1 MKPLRFLFVWILAL
15 MAVPCSV
22 AAETGDAGP
31 RTPQYP
37 LKTQRTLRTGA
48 NIANA
53 RNNIAKFPS
62 ARKMADDYIKAADKW
77 LEWSDEALL
86 ALITPASVPRAFDVG
101 TVGCPKC
108 GRQLYEKFG
117 TYPWICDLKKP
128 FKVTCPVDG
137 SVYPTNDYD
146 AWYRSGFTDKKD
158 WDTEFVDDGRGY
170 VDSTGE
176 KSWFVAH
183 WNHWLWHR
191 NIAPGVRAL
200 GLAYQFTGDKRY
212 AHKAAVMLYRIAE
225 VYPAMDHEPQS
236 RYGTMMRA
244 RGLTYPGKVLNAI
257 WETALVRS
265 ITEAYDSVW
274 ETIDA
279 DLELK
284 QLTGKDG
291 KTLRGFIE
299 ANFLEDALDAW
310 DQRKVS
316 GNFGMHQ
323 SALATLCAVRQYCD
337 AERRLDAML
346 GQPTGPVLRLGLEYA
361 LYNNVYRDGLPFE
374 TSPMYN
380 GGWVTNLSLMADILQ
395 KAGRNVYA
403 LPRMRSLYDGMLDQV
418 MLGKYF
424 PSVGDAG
431 SVFGYPAD
439 PHPAAMFSA
448 WTQYKSPA
456 YARWLPAGNEFPTVE
471 SLFQPK
477 VPIAAVKP
485 TPPKSRLLDGYGM
498 GILNNPDD
506 SVAVS
511 LYYGLKGGHGHFDR
525 LNFEFFALGQPM
537 IPDLGYPEAMNDFV
551 SGIYTW
557 SKNTISHNTVTVDAS
572 RQPNNTHG
580 TVHLFADSPFARAID
595 VDGAGTYPQAEMYRR
610 KLLMVDT
617 APGLSYLVDFF
628 DVSGGRQH
636 DYSLHGP
643 PGTFNV
649 NGGTWSP
656 AEGGTLAGP
665 DVPLGAFYDAP
676 QMGVPG
682 YKGGFAGYTGS
693 GFQHMA
699 KVRRLKGGAWSGVYT
714 HQNDPKAKLEVRV
727 LPSPGQ
733 EVMLA
738 EARVSPVN
746 HPEILTYIIAR
757 RSGDKPVSRFVSVAE
772 PFRTQ
777 PSITS
782 ARLLTLERG
791 TGSAAEIKRVG
802 GWTDVVVHGIGATS
816 FLLGKTRVATDAA
829 VVVVTL
835 NAKGIPTRVFFA
847 GGTKLSVG
855 SKTWTA
861 VKRPSGVVTG
871 VNAVQRT
878 IRVTP
883 DSPVAPAVLKAL
895 EGSVVHFANN
905 RRRTAHTIS
914 SAKMDGKDL
923 LLTTRDDLLTGRAR
937 ITESQPRLLTTP
949 TPFEFAA
956 IYTGAFVADSSLTE
970 FAPVSLVDAKG
981 IHLLEPLNALVKD
994 QDVWMVNVGPGDR
1007 LECPASFSWSEAKK
1021 AGIP

>member
-1 MKPLRFLFVWILAL
+1 MKPLRSLFVWTLAL

-22 AAETGDAGP
+22 AAEIGNASP

-53 RNNIAKFPS
+53 RNNIAKFPT
-62 ARKMADDYIKAADKW
+62 ARKMADNYIKAADKW
-77 LEWSDEALL
+77 LDWSDQELL

-108 GRQLYEKFG
+108 GRQLYEKYG
-117 TYPWICDLKKP
+117 AYPWICDLKKP

-137 SVYPTNDYD
+137 TVYPTNDYD
-146 AWYRSGFTDKKD
+146 AWYHSGFTEKKN
-158 WDTEFVDDGRGY
+158 WDTEFVDDGWGY
-170 VDSTGE
+170 VDSAGE
-176 KSWFVAH
+176 MSWFVAH

-257 WETALVRS
+257 WETSLVRS

-284 QLTGKDG
+284 QLTGKNG

-299 ANFLEDALDAW
+299 ANFLEDVLDAW
-310 DQRKVS
+310 DQRNVS

-323 SALATLCAVRQYCD
+323 SVLAALCAVRQYCD

-346 GQPTGPVLRLGLEYA
+346 GQSSGPVLRLGLEYA

-395 KAGRNVYA
+395 KAGRNMYA

-439 PHPAAMFSA
+439 PQPTAMFSA
-448 WTQYKSPA
+448 WRQYKSPA
-456 YARWLPAGNEFPTVE
+456 YARWLPAGKEFPTVE

-477 VPIAAVKP
+477 VPIATVKP
-485 TPPKSRLLDGYGM
+485 APPKSRLLDGYGM

-506 SVAVS
+506 SVAFS

-537 IPDLGYPEAMNDFV
+537 IPDLGYPDAMNDFV

-572 RQPNNTHG
+572 RQPANVHG
-580 TVHLFADSPFARAID
+580 TVHLFADGPFARVID
-595 VDGAGTYPQAEMYRR
+595 VDGAGTYPQTKAYRR
-610 KLLMVDT
+610 KLVMVDI
-617 APGLSYLVDFF
+617 ANDRSYLVDFF
-628 DVSGGRQH
+628 DVSGGKQH

-643 PGTFNV
+643 PGTFTV
-649 NGGTWSP
+649 KGGTWNP

-676 QMGVPG
+676 QMAQPG
-682 YKGGFAGYTGS
+682 YKGGYSGYQGS
-693 GFQHMA
+693 GFQHLT
-699 KVRRLKGGAWSGVYT
+699 KVRRLLGGTWSGEYT
-714 HQNDPKAKLEVRV
+714 HQKDPKAKLEIRV
-727 LPSPGQ
+727 LNAPGQ
-733 EVMLA
+733 EVVLA

-757 RSGDKPVSRFVSVAE
+757 RKGDNPSSRFVSVME
-772 PFRTQ
+772 PFRGS
-777 PSITS
+777 PGILS
-782 ARLLTLERG
+782 AALLKLEKG
-791 TGSAAEIKRVG
+791 TGSAVEVKRTG
-802 GWTDVVVHGIGATS
+802 ETDIIIHGVGAT
-816 FLLGKTRVATDAA
+816 LLMYGKTRISTDAGA
-829 VVVVTL
+829 VVVTL
-835 NAKGIPTRVFFA
+835 NAKGNPVRVFFA
-847 GGTKLSVG
+847 GGTTLAIG
-855 SKTWTA
+855 AKTWTA
-861 VKRPSGVVTG
+861 VKRPSGVITG

-878 IRVTP
+878 IRIKPDGPVTP
-883 DSPVAPAVLKAL
+883 AVVKAL
-895 EGSVVHFANN
+895 EGSVVHFVNS
-905 RRRTAHTIS
+905 RRRTAHTVA

-923 LLTTRDDLLTGRAR
+923 LLTTRDDLLIGRAR
-937 ITESQPRLLTTP
+937 ITESQPRLLVTK
-949 TPFEFAA
+949 TPFGFAPA
-956 IYTGAFVADSSLTE
+956 YTGAAVTDST
-970 FAPVSLVDAKG
+970 FGAYAPVSLVDEKG
-981 IHLLEPLNALVKD
+981 IHIMKPLDAIVTD
-994 QDVWMVNVGPGDR
+994 QDVWLVDVSPDNKLDAPPV
-1007 LECPASFSWSEAKK
+1007 FSWSEATK
-1021 AGIP
+1021 AR